1 MQGDRQFSFQDH
13 GRRHLL
19 KMIYYTSLALFILVA
34 LSRMAG
40 LI

>member
-1 MQGDRQFSFQDH
+1 MQGKYDFTSWH
-13 GRRHLL
+13 YSRRHLL